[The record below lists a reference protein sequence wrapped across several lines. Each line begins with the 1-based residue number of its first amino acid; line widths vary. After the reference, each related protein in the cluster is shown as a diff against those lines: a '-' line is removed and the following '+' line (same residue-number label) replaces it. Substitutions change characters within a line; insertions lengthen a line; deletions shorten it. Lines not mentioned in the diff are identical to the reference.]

1 MFNDSLL
8 PYTLHSDELDLP
20 MNLKIKNDYM
30 KKNPKIMNKIIDLE
44 SNLKKEF
51 LNNIMEE
58 SRE

>member
-1 MFNDSLL
+1 
-8 PYTLHSDELDLP
+8 
-20 MNLKIKNDYM
+20 M